1 MSMMDAVSG
10 NYGLSEAGAI
20 LRRRNRSIANQQAA
34 TLGQQRGSRKMSDIT
49 KQYVEGF
56 QPKMAQ
62 YGRRGLAGPNVKSG
76 IQRKGLEQYATN
88 LQSSLGAES
97 TNLQNELN
105 RISGDEAASESELQQ
120 YINDLALA
128 KNQRIID
135 TATALR
141 QLQGY

>member
-20 LRRRNRSIANQQAA
+20 LRRKNRSIANQQAA

-76 IQRKGLEQYATN
+76 IQRKGLERYATD
-88 LQSSLGAES
+88 LQSSLGAETLS
-97 TNLQNELN
+97 LQDQLN
-105 RISGDEAASESELQQ
+105 AISVDEAAAESELQQ
-120 YINDLALA
+120 YINDLGLA
-128 KNQRIID
+128 KNQKIID

>member
-105 RISGDEAASESELQQ
+105 QISVDEANSESELQQ

>member
-34 TLGQQRGSRKMSDIT
+34 TLGQQRGTRKMSDIT

-62 YGRRGLAGPNVKSG
+62 YGRRGLAGPNVVSG

-88 LQSSLGAES
+88 LQSSLGAE
-97 TNLQNELN
+97 TLNLQDQLN
-105 RISGDEAASESELQQ
+105 QISGDEAASESELQQ

>member
-10 NYGLSEAGAI
+10 NYGLSQAGAI
-20 LRRRNRSIANQQAA
+20 LRRRNRSIANTQAA

-62 YGRRGLAGPNVKSG
+62 YGRRGLAGPNVVSG

-105 RISGDEAASESELQQ
+105 QISVDEANSESELQQ

>member
-34 TLGQQRGSRKMSDIT
+34 TLGQQRGTRKMSDIT
-49 KQYVEGF
+49 KQYTEGF

>member
-1 MSMMDAVSG
+1 MSMMDAISG

-20 LRRRNRSIANQQAA
+20 LRRRNRSIANQQSA

-88 LQSSLGAES
+88 LQSSLGAETS
-97 TNLQNELN
+97 NLQDQLN
-105 RISGDEAASESELQQ
+105 QISVDEAASESELQQ
-120 YINDLALA
+120 YLNDLALA

-135 TATALR
+135 TATQLR

>member
-20 LRRRNRSIANQQAA
+20 LRRKNRSIANQQAA

-56 QPKMAQ
+56 APKMAQ
-62 YGRRGLAGPNVKSG
+62 YGKRGLAGPNVTSG
-76 IQRKGLEQYATN
+76 IQRSGLEKYATN
-88 LQSSLGAES
+88 LQSNLGAE
-97 TNLQNELN
+97 TLNLQDQLN
-105 RISGDEAASESELQQ
+105 QISTDEAASESELQQ

>member
-34 TLGQQRGSRKMSDIT
+34 TLGQKRGSRKMSDIT

-62 YGRRGLAGPNVKSG
+62 YGRRGLAGPNVASG

-88 LQSSLGAES
+88 LQSNLGAET
-97 TNLQNELN
+97 TNLQDQLN
-105 RISGDEAASESELQQ
+105 QISVDEVNSESELQQ
-120 YINDLALA
+120 YLNDLALA

>member
-34 TLGQQRGSRKMSDIT
+34 TLGQQRGTRKMSDIT
-49 KQYVEGF
+49 KQYTEGF

-62 YGRRGLAGPNVKSG
+62 YGRRGLAGPSVTSG
-76 IQRKGLEQYATN
+76 IQRSGLEKYATN
-88 LQSSLGAES
+88 LQSSLGAET

-105 RISGDEAASESELQQ
+105 KISGDEAASESELQQ

-135 TATALR
+135 TATQLR

>member
-1 MSMMDAVSG
+1 MSMIDAVSG

-105 RISGDEAASESELQQ
+105 QISVDEANSESELQQ

>member
-1 MSMMDAVSG
+1 MSMMDAISG

-34 TLGQQRGSRKMSDIT
+34 TLGQKRGSRKMSDIT

-76 IQRKGLEQYATN
+76 IQRKGLEDYATS
-88 LQSSLGAES
+88 LQSSLGAETS
-97 TNLQNELN
+97 NLQDQLN
-105 RISGDEAASESELQQ
+105 QISVDEAASESELQQ
-120 YINDLALA
+120 YLNDLALA

-135 TATALR
+135 TATQLR

>member
-34 TLGQQRGSRKMSDIT
+34 TLGQQRGTRKMSDIT
-49 KQYVEGF
+49 KQYTEGF

-62 YGRRGLAGPNVKSG
+62 YGRRGLAGPSVTSG
-76 IQRKGLEQYATN
+76 IQRSGLEKYATN
-88 LQSSLGAES
+88 LQSSLGAET

-105 RISGDEAASESELQQ
+105 KISGDEAASESELQQ

-128 KNQRIID
+128 GLMR
-135 TATALR
+135 R
-141 QLQGY
+141 WC

>member
-20 LRRRNRSIANQQAA
+20 LRRKNRSIANQQAA
-34 TLGQQRGSRKMSDIT
+34 TLGQQRGTRKMSDIT

-62 YGRRGLAGPNVKSG
+62 YGRRGLAGPNVASG
-76 IQRKGLEQYATN
+76 IQRSGLEKYATN

-105 RISGDEAASESELQQ
+105 QISVDEANSESELQQ

>member
-1 MSMMDAVSG
+1 MSMMDAISG

-34 TLGQQRGSRKMSDIT
+34 TLGQKRGSRKMSDIT

-88 LQSSLGAES
+88 LQSSLGAETS
-97 TNLQNELN
+97 NLQDQLN
-105 RISGDEAASESELQQ
+105 QISVDEAASESELQQ

-135 TATALR
+135 TATQLR

>member
-76 IQRKGLEQYATN
+76 IQRSGLEKYATN
-88 LQSSLGAES
+88 LQSSLGAE
-97 TNLQNELN
+97 TLNLQDQLN
-105 RISGDEAASESELQQ
+105 QISTDEAASESELQQ
-120 YINDLALA
+120 YLNDLALA

>member
-1 MSMMDAVSG
+1 MSMIDAVSG

-88 LQSSLGAES
+88 LQSSLGAE
-97 TNLQNELN
+97 TLNLQDQLN
-105 RISGDEAASESELQQ
+105 QISGDEAASESELQQ

>member
-1 MSMMDAVSG
+1 MDAVSG

-34 TLGQQRGSRKMSDIT
+34 TLGQQRGTRKMSDIT
-49 KQYVEGF
+49 KQYTEGF

-62 YGRRGLAGPNVKSG
+62 YGRRGLAGPSVTSG
-76 IQRKGLEQYATN
+76 IQRSGLEKYATN

-105 RISGDEAASESELQQ
+105 KISGDEAASESELQQ

>member
-1 MSMMDAVSG
+1 MSMMDAISG

-20 LRRRNRSIANQQAA
+20 LRRRNRSIANQQSA

-88 LQSSLGAES
+88 LQSSLGAET

-105 RISGDEAASESELQQ
+105 QISVDEANSESELQQ
-120 YINDLALA
+120 YLNDLALA

-135 TATALR
+135 TATQLR

>member
-20 LRRRNRSIANQQAA
+20 LRRRNRSIANTQAA
-34 TLGQQRGSRKMSDIT
+34 TLGQQRGTRKMSDIT
-49 KQYVEGF
+49 KQYTEGF

-62 YGRRGLAGPNVKSG
+62 YGRRGLAGPNVTSG
-76 IQRKGLEQYATN
+76 IQRSGLEQYATN
-88 LQSSLGAES
+88 LQSSLGAET

-105 RISGDEAASESELQQ
+105 KISGDEAASESELQQ

>member
-34 TLGQQRGSRKMSDIT
+34 TLGQQRGTRKMSDIT

-56 QPKMAQ
+56 APKMAQ
-62 YGRRGLAGPNVKSG
+62 YGKRGLAGPSVNSG
-76 IQRKGLEQYATN
+76 IQRSGLEKYATN
-88 LQSSLGAES
+88 LQSSLGAE
-97 TNLQNELN
+97 TLNLQDQLN
-105 RISGDEAASESELQQ
+105 QISGDEAASESELQQ

>member
-1 MSMMDAVSG
+1 MSMMDAISG

-20 LRRRNRSIANQQAA
+20 LRRRNRSIANQQSA

-105 RISGDEAASESELQQ
+105 QISVDEANSESELQQ

>member
-62 YGRRGLAGPNVKSG
+62 YGRRGLAGPSVNSG
-76 IQRKGLEQYATN
+76 IQRSGLEKYATN
-88 LQSSLGAES
+88 LQSSLGAE
-97 TNLQNELN
+97 TLNLQDQLN
-105 RISGDEAASESELQQ
+105 QISGDEAASESELQQ

>member
-1 MSMMDAVSG
+1 MSMMDAISG

-34 TLGQQRGSRKMSDIT
+34 TLGQKRGSRKMSDIT

-88 LQSSLGAES
+88 LQSSLGAET

-105 RISGDEAASESELQQ
+105 QISVDEAASESELQQ
-120 YINDLALA
+120 YLNDLALA

-135 TATALR
+135 TATQLR

>member
-76 IQRKGLEQYATN
+76 IQRSGLEKYATN
-88 LQSSLGAES
+88 LQSSLGAE
-97 TNLQNELN
+97 TLNLQDQLN
-105 RISGDEAASESELQQ
+105 QISGDEAASESELQQ

>member
-1 MSMMDAVSG
+1 
-10 NYGLSEAGAI
+10 
-20 LRRRNRSIANQQAA
+20 
-34 TLGQQRGSRKMSDIT
+34 
-49 KQYVEGF
+49 
-56 QPKMAQ
+56 MAQ
-62 YGRRGLAGPNVKSG
+62 YGRRGLAGPSVTSG
-76 IQRKGLEQYATN
+76 IQRSGLEKYATN
-88 LQSSLGAES
+88 LQSSLGTET

-105 RISGDEAASESELQQ
+105 KISGDEAASESELQQ

>member
-34 TLGQQRGSRKMSDIT
+34 TLGQQRGTRKMSDIT
-49 KQYVEGF
+49 KQYTEGF

-62 YGRRGLAGPNVKSG
+62 YGRRGLAGPNVTSG
-76 IQRKGLEQYATN
+76 IQRSGLEQYATN
-88 LQSSLGAES
+88 LQSSLGAET

-105 RISGDEAASESELQQ
+105 KISGDEAASESELQQ

>member
-1 MSMMDAVSG
+1 MSMMDAISG

-20 LRRRNRSIANQQAA
+20 LRRRNRSIANQQSA

-97 TNLQNELN
+97 MNLQNELN
-105 RISGDEAASESELQQ
+105 QISVDEANSESELQQ

-135 TATALR
+135 TATQLR

>member
-62 YGRRGLAGPNVKSG
+62 YGRRGLAGPSVNSG
-76 IQRKGLEQYATN
+76 IQRSGLEQYATN

>member
-20 LRRRNRSIANQQAA
+20 LRRRNRSIANQQSA

-62 YGRRGLAGPNVKSG
+62 YGRRGLAGPNVASG

-105 RISGDEAASESELQQ
+105 QISVDEAASESELQQ
-120 YINDLALA
+120 YLNDLALA

>member
-34 TLGQQRGSRKMSDIT
+34 TLGQKRGSRKMSDIT

-56 QPKMAQ
+56 APKMAS

-88 LQSSLGAES
+88 LQSSLGAETS
-97 TNLQNELN
+97 NLQDQLN
-105 RISGDEAASESELQQ
+105 QISVDETNSESELQQ

-135 TATALR
+135 TATQLR

>member
-1 MSMMDAVSG
+1 MMDAVSG

-20 LRRRNRSIANQQAA
+20 LRRRNRSIANTQAA

-62 YGRRGLAGPNVKSG
+62 YGRRGLAGPNVNSG
-76 IQRKGLEQYATN
+76 IQRSGLEKYATN
-88 LQSSLGAES
+88 LQSNLGAET
-97 TNLQNELN
+97 TNLQNQLN
-105 RISGDEAASESELQQ
+105 QISVDEAASQSELEQ
-120 YINDLALA
+120 YLNDLNLA

>member
-20 LRRRNRSIANQQAA
+20 LKRKNRSIANTQAA

-62 YGRRGLAGPNVKSG
+62 YGRRGLAGPNVASG
-76 IQRKGLEQYATN
+76 IQRKGLERYATD
-88 LQSSLGAES
+88 LQSSLGAET

-105 RISGDEAASESELQQ
+105 AISMDEAASQSELEQ

-128 KNQRIID
+128 KNQKIVD
-135 TATALR
+135 TATQLR

>member
-34 TLGQQRGSRKMSDIT
+34 TLGQQRGTRKMSDIT
-49 KQYVEGF
+49 KQYTEGF

-62 YGRRGLAGPNVKSG
+62 YGRRGLAGPSVTSG
-76 IQRKGLEQYATN
+76 IQRSGLEQYATN

>member
-34 TLGQQRGSRKMSDIT
+34 TLGQKRGSRKMSDIT

-62 YGRRGLAGPNVKSG
+62 YGRRGLAGPNVASG

-88 LQSSLGAES
+88 LQSDLGAET
-97 TNLQNELN
+97 TNLQDQLN
-105 RISGDEAASESELQQ
+105 QISVDEVNSESELQQ
-120 YINDLALA
+120 YLNDLALA

>member
-34 TLGQQRGSRKMSDIT
+34 TLGQQRGTRKMSDIT
-49 KQYVEGF
+49 KQYTEGF

-62 YGRRGLAGPNVKSG
+62 YGRRGLAGPSVTSG
-76 IQRKGLEQYATN
+76 IQRSGLEKYATN
-88 LQSSLGAES
+88 LQSSLGTET

-105 RISGDEAASESELQQ
+105 KISGDEAASESELQQ

>member
-76 IQRKGLEQYATN
+76 IQRSGLEQYATN
-88 LQSSLGAES
+88 LQSSLGAET
-97 TNLQNELN
+97 TNLQDQLN
-105 RISGDEAASESELQQ
+105 SISVDEAASQSELEQ

>member
-20 LRRRNRSIANQQAA
+20 LRRRNRSIANTQAA
-34 TLGQQRGSRKMSDIT
+34 TLGQQRGSRKISDIT

-62 YGRRGLAGPNVKSG
+62 YGRRGLAGPNVNSG
-76 IQRKGLEQYATN
+76 IQRSGLEKYATN
-88 LQSSLGAES
+88 LQSNLGAET
-97 TNLQNELN
+97 TNLQDQLN
-105 RISGDEAASESELQQ
+105 QISVDEAASQSELEQ
-120 YINDLALA
+120 YLNDLNLA